1 MAHEQRPSGFCPA
14 YVISHLSTTGRFR
27 LGGQVICGRTETAMT
42 PENVR
47 KLSLLSRQLS
57 ASLMSAALCAKEIGE
72 IARAETDDTGGKP

>member
-1 MAHEQRPSGFCPA
+1 
-14 YVISHLSTTGRFR
+14 
-27 LGGQVICGRTETAMT
+27 MT